1 MKFLLIAII
10 LFFNLVLS
18 SSAQAST
25 CRNYDDQKVCI
36 VRIKRSAKY
45 YWRYRTEI
53 KINGIK
59 QPMMIYDCRQQK
71 KFTKEGVG
79 IPFKSVGIEN
89 FICGTLDNS

>member
-1 MKFLLIAII
+1 MKFLLIALII
-10 LFFNLVLS
+10 LINLAVS
-18 SSAQAST
+18 SPVQAST
-25 CRNYDDQKVCI
+25 CRNYGDQKVCI

-53 KINGIK
+53 KINGKK

-79 IPFKSVGIEN
+79 TPFKSQGIEN
-89 FICGTLDNS
+89 FICGTLNNS